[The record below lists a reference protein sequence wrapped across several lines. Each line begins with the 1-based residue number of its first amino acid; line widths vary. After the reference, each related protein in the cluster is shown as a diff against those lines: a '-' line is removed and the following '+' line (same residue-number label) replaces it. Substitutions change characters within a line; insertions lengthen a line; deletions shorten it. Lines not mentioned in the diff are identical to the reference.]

1 LASSEGS
8 NFSSLSMSAAL
19 GAVPRTG
26 LSESDLAREL
36 EVLLREDGALLREL
50 EALLRAGGALLREL
64 VDLLRVEPD
73 DLLREEPDD
82 LLREEPDAL
91 DRPPPREPFEPDDE
105 DRPCDLR
112 LSAIPTAHLSAGA
125 RAPRHLRTHGRPPR
139 AIG

>member
-50 EALLRAGGALLREL
+50 

-73 DLLREEPDD
+73 DLLREEPDDLLGEEPGD

-125 RAPRHLRTHGRPPR
+125 RAPRHLRTHGRHLR